1 MLRCFSIV
9 HSKVYSSVVTLFKCV
24 QQALRAEDLEGD
36 AEGEYGMTSGRA
48 FIGNSTRSASA
59 MGRTARPL
67 GAAGAGATS
76 SRPPLDA
83 LSISS
88 GAQSPVPQGLP
99 TPTSATM
106 KRSKLQ
112 GPCMHC
118 TWHVR
123 LLMFLYAI
131 FTSCFHEACSLLH
144 GATSAV
150 GN

>member
-1 MLRCFSIV
+1 
-9 HSKVYSSVVTLFKCV
+9 VYSSVFMPFKCV

-36 AEGEYGMTSGRA
+36 GEGEYGMATGRA
-48 FIGNSTRSASA
+48 FIGSSTRSASA

-88 GAQSPVPQGLP
+88 GGQSPVPQGLP

-106 KRSKLQ
+106 KRSKL
-112 GPCMHC
+112 
-118 TWHVR
+118 
-123 LLMFLYAI
+123 
-131 FTSCFHEACSLLH
+131 
-144 GATSAV
+144 
-150 GN
+150 

>member
-1 MLRCFSIV
+1 M
-9 HSKVYSSVVTLFKCV
+9 LFKCV
-24 QQALRAEDLEGD
+24 QQALWAEDLEGD

-48 FIGNSTRSASA
+48 FMGNSTRSASA

-67 GAAGAGATS
+67 GAAGAAATS

-88 GAQSPVPQGLP
+88 GGQSPVPQGLP

-112 GPCMHC
+112 HPCMHC
-118 TWHVR
+118 TVWHAR
-123 LLMFLYAI
+123 LLMLLYAI
-131 FTSCFHEACSLLH
+131 LTSCLHCMKHAACLM
-144 GATSAV
+144 V
-150 GN
+150 QPVQ